1 MHNPLSRASS
11 IRRMST
17 MDGVDEVQVN
27 GMAQGKQDNKSI
39 INMDEGYQFLLLLKH
54 ENKIDL
60 GSVKRPF

>member
-1 MHNPLSRASS
+1 
-11 IRRMST
+11 

-39 INMDEGYQFLLLLKH
+39 INMDEGYQFLMFIKTWKQH
-54 ENKIDL
+54 TIDL